1 MIQKG
6 ISLKGFNTFG
16 FGVDAALFGRITH
29 TEAIEAI
36 WKTTLIPSSHLL
48 ILGGGSNIVFAG
60 NYPGLILKNEIM
72 GKAIIQET
80 DQHVL
85 LRIGGGENWHETVMW
100 AVSNGWGGM
109 ENLSLIPGTVGA
121 APIQNIGAYG
131 TELEQVFDHLEAFD
145 LQEGKW
151 VTFNHEQCRFGYRE
165 SIFKHEGKGRY
176 FITHVVLR
184 LAKNP
189 TVNVKYGD
197 IQAVLDGL
205 GIANPSIQDVS
216 NAVIQIRRSKLPDP
230 ATLGNCGSFFKNP
243 VIELQHFTTLQAQ
256 YPDIRSFPAAEGTV
270 KVPAAWLIEKC
281 GWKGFRRGD
290 AGVHAKQALV
300 LVNYG
305 QASGP
310 EIIGLAKEI
319 QQSVWDTFQV
329 RLEMEVNV
337 R

>member
-16 FGVDAALFGRITH
+16 FGIDAALFGRITH

-48 ILGGGSNIVFAG
+48 ILGGGSNVVFAG

-72 GKAIIQET
+72 GKSIIQET

-145 LQEGKW
+145 LQEGKR

-165 SIFKHEGKGRY
+165 SIFKHKGKGRY
-176 FITHVVLR
+176 FITHVILR
-184 LAKNP
+184 LDKNP

-243 VIELQHFTTLQAQ
+243 VIEIQHFTALQSQ

-305 QASGP
+305 HASGP

>member
-16 FGVDAALFGRITH
+16 FGVDAALFGRISQAETL
-29 TEAIEAI
+29 AAI

-48 ILGGGSNIVFAG
+48 ILGGGSNIIFAG
-60 NYPGLILKNEIM
+60 NYPGLVLKNEIL
-72 GKAIIQET
+72 GRTVVRET
-80 DQHVL
+80 EEHVYVK
-85 LRIGGGENWHETVMW
+85 IGGGENWHETVMW
-100 AVSNGWGGM
+100 TVSQGWGGM

-131 TELEQVFDHLEAFD
+131 SELEQIFDHLEAFD
-145 LQEGKW
+145 LIEGKIAI
-151 VTFNHEQCRFGYRE
+151 FKHDECRFGYRE
-165 SIFKHEGKGRY
+165 SIFKHEGKGRF

-184 LAKNP
+184 LTKNP
-189 TVNVKYGD
+189 KVNVKYGD

-205 GIANPSIQDVS
+205 GITNPGIQDVS
-216 NAVIQIRRSKLPDP
+216 NAVIQIRKSKLPDP
-230 ATLGNCGSFFKNP
+230 AELGNCGSFFKNP
-243 VIELQHFTTLQAQ
+243 VIELSHFTALQQ
-256 YPDIRSFPAAEGTV
+256 QHTDIRSFPATEGKV
-270 KVPAAWLIEKC
+270 KVPAAWLIEQC

-305 QASGP
+305 QANGK
-310 EIIGLAKEI
+310 EIIDLAKEI
-319 QQSVWDTFQV
+319 QQSVWDKFQIA
-329 RLEMEVNV
+329 LEMEVNV